1 MTFLTI
7 LITVYFT
14 CKLLFLYNKHRI
26 LTNYL
31 KGKRIMIND
40 KEVGGIRI
48 YKENINI
55 NVEITDI
62 DGNIIVTTES
72 NV

>member
-1 MTFLTI
+1 MTFLII
-7 LITVYFT
+7 LLTVYFT

-26 LTNYL
+26 LTNFI
-31 KGKRIMIND
+31 KDRTIMMNN

-48 YKENINI
+48 YKENVNI
-55 NVEITDI
+55 NVEITDTE
-62 DGNIIVTTES
+62 GNIILTTEK

>member
-31 KGKRIMIND
+31 KGKRI
-40 KEVGGIRI
+40 

-55 NVEITDI
+55 NVEITDTE
-62 DGNIIVTTES
+62 GNIILTTEK

>member
-1 MTFLTI
+1 MM
-7 LITVYFT
+7 
-14 CKLLFLYNKHRI
+14 N
-26 LTNYL
+26 N
-31 KGKRIMIND
+31 

-48 YKENINI
+48 YKENLNI

-62 DGNIIVTTES
+62 DGNIIVTTEN

>member
-1 MTFLTI
+1 MTFLII
-7 LITVYFT
+7 LLTFYFT

-31 KGKRIMIND
+31 KGKHIMIND

-48 YKENINI
+48 YKENVNI

-62 DGNIIVTTES
+62 DGNIILTTEN

>member
-7 LITVYFT
+7 LLTVYFT
-14 CKLLFLYNKHRI
+14 CKLLFLYNKHRV
-26 LTNYL
+26 LTNFI
-31 KGKRIMIND
+31 KSKTIMMNN

-48 YKENINI
+48 YKENVNI

-62 DGNIIVTTES
+62 DGNIIVTTEN

>member
-7 LITVYFT
+7 LLTVYFT

-26 LTNYL
+26 LTNFIKDRTL
-31 KGKRIMIND
+31 MMNN

-48 YKENINI
+48 YKENLNI

-62 DGNIIVTTES
+62 DGNIIVTTEN

>member
-1 MTFLTI
+1 MM
-7 LITVYFT
+7 
-14 CKLLFLYNKHRI
+14 N
-26 LTNYL
+26 N
-31 KGKRIMIND
+31 

-48 YKENINI
+48 YKENVNI
-55 NVEITDI
+55 NVEITDV

>member
-7 LITVYFT
+7 LLTVYFT

-26 LTNYL
+26 LTNFI
-31 KGKRIMIND
+31 KGRTIMMNN

-48 YKENINI
+48 YKENVNI
-55 NVEITDI
+55 NVEITDTE
-62 DGNIIVTTES
+62 GNIILTTEK

>member
-1 MTFLTI
+1 M
-7 LITVYFT
+7 V
-14 CKLLFLYNKHRI
+14 N
-26 LTNYL
+26 N
-31 KGKRIMIND
+31 

-48 YKENINI
+48 YKENVNI
-55 NVEITDI
+55 NVEITDV

>member
-62 DGNIIVTTES
+62 DGNIIVTTEN

>member
-7 LITVYFT
+7 LLTVYFT

-26 LTNYL
+26 LTNFIKDRTL
-31 KGKRIMIND
+31 MMNN

-48 YKENINI
+48 YKENLNI
-55 NVEITDI
+55 NVEITDV
-62 DGNIIVTTES
+62 DGNIIVTAEN

>member
-1 MTFLTI
+1 ML
-7 LITVYFT
+7 
-14 CKLLFLYNKHRI
+14 N
-26 LTNYL
+26 N
-31 KGKRIMIND
+31 

-55 NVEITDI
+55 NVEITDTE
-62 DGNIIVTTES
+62 GNIILTTES

>member
-7 LITVYFT
+7 LLTVYFT

-26 LTNYL
+26 LNNFIKDKTL
-31 KGKRIMIND
+31 MINN

-48 YKENINI
+48 YKENVNI

>member
-26 LTNYL
+26 LTNFI
-31 KGKRIMIND
+31 KGRTLMMNN

-48 YKENINI
+48 YKENLNI
-55 NVEITDI
+55 NVEIIDV
-62 DGNIIVTTES
+62 DGNIIVTTEN

>member
-7 LITVYFT
+7 LLTVYFT

-26 LTNYL
+26 LTKFI
-31 KGKRIMIND
+31 KGRAIMMNN

-48 YKENINI
+48 YKENVNI

>member
-1 MTFLTI
+1 MTFLII
-7 LITVYFT
+7 LLTVYFT

-26 LTNYL
+26 LTNFI
-31 KGKRIMIND
+31 KDRTIMMNN

-48 YKENINI
+48 YKENVNI
-55 NVEITDI
+55 NVEITDV
-62 DGNIIVTTES
+62 DGNVIVTTES

>member
-7 LITVYFT
+7 LLTVYFT

-26 LTNYL
+26 LTNFIKDRTL
-31 KGKRIMIND
+31 MMNN

-48 YKENINI
+48 YKENLNI
-55 NVEITDI
+55 NVEITDV
-62 DGNIIVTTES
+62 DGNIIVTTEN

>member
-7 LITVYFT
+7 LLTVYFT
-14 CKLLFLYNKHRI
+14 CKLLFLYNKHRV
-26 LTNYL
+26 LTNFI
-31 KGKRIMIND
+31 KDRTIMMNN

-48 YKENINI
+48 YKENLNI
-55 NVEITDI
+55 NVEITDV
-62 DGNIIVTTES
+62 DGNIIVTTEN

>member
-7 LITVYFT
+7 LLTFYFT
-14 CKLLFLYNKHRI
+14 CKLLFLYNKNRI
-26 LTNYL
+26 LTNFI
-31 KGKRIMIND
+31 KDRTIMMNN

-48 YKENINI
+48 YKENVNI
-55 NVEITDI
+55 NVEITDV

>member
-7 LITVYFT
+7 LLTVYFT

-26 LTNYL
+26 LTNFIKDRTL
-31 KGKRIMIND
+31 MMNN

-48 YKENINI
+48 YKENVNI
-55 NVEITDI
+55 NVEITDV
-62 DGNIIVTTES
+62 DGNIIVTTEN

>member
-7 LITVYFT
+7 LLTVYFT
-14 CKLLFLYNKHRI
+14 CKLLFLYNKYRI
-26 LTNYL
+26 LTNFF
-31 KGKRIMIND
+31 KGKHIMINN
-40 KEVGGIRI
+40 KKVGSIQI
-48 YKENINI
+48 YKENLNI

-62 DGNIIVTTES
+62 DGNIIVTTEN

>member
-1 MTFLTI
+1 MTFLII
-7 LITVYFT
+7 LLTFYFT

-26 LTNYL
+26 LTNFI
-31 KGKRIMIND
+31 KDRTIMMNN

-48 YKENINI
+48 YKENVNI
-55 NVEITDI
+55 NVEITDV
-62 DGNIIVTTES
+62 DGNIIVTTEN

>member
-7 LITVYFT
+7 LLTVYFT
-14 CKLLFLYNKHRI
+14 CKLLFLYNNHRV
-26 LTNYL
+26 LTNFI
-31 KGKRIMIND
+31 KGKTIMMNN

-48 YKENINI
+48 YKENVNI

>member
-7 LITVYFT
+7 LLTVYFT

-26 LTNYL
+26 LTNFIKDRTL
-31 KGKRIMIND
+31 MMNN

-48 YKENINI
+48 YKENVNI

>member
-7 LITVYFT
+7 LLTVYFT

-26 LTNYL
+26 LTNFI
-31 KGKRIMIND
+31 KDRTIMMNN

-48 YKENINI
+48 YKENVNI

>member
-1 MTFLTI
+1 MM
-7 LITVYFT
+7 
-14 CKLLFLYNKHRI
+14 N
-26 LTNYL
+26 N
-31 KGKRIMIND
+31 

-48 YKENINI
+48 YKENVNI

>member
-7 LITVYFT
+7 LLTVYFT
-14 CKLLFLYNKHRI
+14 CKLLFLYNKHRV
-26 LTNYL
+26 LTNFI
-31 KGKRIMIND
+31 KSKTIMMNN

-48 YKENINI
+48 YKENVNI